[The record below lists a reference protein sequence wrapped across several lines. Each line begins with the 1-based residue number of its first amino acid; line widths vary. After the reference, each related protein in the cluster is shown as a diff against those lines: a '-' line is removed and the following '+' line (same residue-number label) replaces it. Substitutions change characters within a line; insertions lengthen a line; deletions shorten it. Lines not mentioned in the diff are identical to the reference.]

1 MLLKRCRT
9 LGELSVSLLELL
21 LLSLGVAMDAFA
33 VSVCKGLSV
42 KILKA
47 RHALACGLWFGV
59 FQFLMPLIGYLF
71 ASIFKGFIDQFD
83 HWVVFVLL
91 LLIGVNMIR
100 EALKDSEDEDLG
112 SEFGPKA
119 MFPLAVATSIDA
131 LAVGV
136 SLAFANAPLIAA
148 TASMGVVTFLF
159 AAAGV
164 LIGRIFGARFR
175 NKAEIA
181 GGIVLI
187 LIGVKVLLEGLGI
200 LNF

>member
-1 MLLKRCRT
+1 MLPKRCRT
-9 LGELSVSLLELL
+9 LGEPSVSLLELL
-21 LLSLGVAMDAFA
+21 LLSVGVAMDAFA

-42 KILKA
+42 KTLKA
-47 RHALACGLWFGV
+47 HHALACGLWFGV
-59 FQFLMPLIGYLF
+59 FQFLMPLVGYLF
-71 ASIFKGFIDQFD
+71 ASVFKEFIDQFD
-83 HWVVFVLL
+83 HWIAFVLL

-136 SLAFANAPLIAA
+136 SLAFANAPHIAA

-187 LIGVKVLLEGLGI
+187 LIGVKVLLEGTGI
-200 LNF
+200 LPF